1 MKLLSGKSSE
11 RGRRRAKQSVV
22 DLPAGDGRDVAQGR
36 GRVNTRVLPSAY
48 ATAWAR
54 FHQEHSFG
62 APSRSRPS
70 RQLRPFDL
78 ASFLSTLQRHRH
90 RRRCKTRY
98 ELPGSGL
105 ARRDPPPLD
114 DTPFPLRSANAVLAG
129 GCVIVTV
136 HRVGI
141 QPRHRDRVVAPGTAI
156 RCHRYGCPDCVDRAQ
171 GSLQTKHTSR
181 RRLPGFDMLR
191 GTS

>member
-1 MKLLSGKSSE
+1 MTPS
-11 RGRRRAKQSVV
+11 
-22 DLPAGDGRDVAQGR
+22 
-36 GRVNTRVLPSAY
+36 TVLPSAY
-48 ATAWAR
+48 ATASAR
-54 FHQEHSFG
+54 FHQLHSFG

-114 DTPFPLRSANAVLAG
+114 DTPFPLRSANALLGGLRTPERVTSLSCPPVRKHWKMLMFALKRAPTVRNPQSMSCSTVRSTVMPSTTKICPLA
-129 GCVIVTV
+129 
-136 HRVGI
+136 
-141 QPRHRDRVVAPGTAI
+141 
-156 RCHRYGCPDCVDRAQ
+156 
-171 GSLQTKHTSR
+171 
-181 RRLPGFDMLR
+181 RRLSDPEP
-191 GTS
+191 